1 MGHQIVLE
9 NVRISYPHLFTAR
22 EYMGRT
28 TFSATFLMDAGDAN
42 DQKIEEV
49 IGQMKAASAHKG
61 KFKPSYYIGEEE
73 YPGDMNHAGKTF
85 IRSSKPVAQG
95 MPIVMK
101 EDNTPMNAMEQ
112 SKIYAG
118 CYVNAIVD
126 VYTPKDWPEKICFAL
141 VGVQK
146 AGEGD
151 RLDGGVDVDPE
162 TLFKPLTAKADKPS
176 FL

>member
-22 EYMGRT
+22 TYEGRT
-28 TFSATFLMDAGDAN
+28 TFSAAFIMDAGDAN
-42 DQKIEEV
+42 DQKVSEV
-49 IGQMKAASAHKG
+49 VEQMKAASSHKG
-61 KFKPSYYIGEEE
+61 KFLPTYYKGEEE
-73 YPGDMNHAGKTF
+73 CPGDANLVGKTF
-85 IRSSKPVAQG
+85 IRSSKNVEQG
-95 MPIVMK
+95 PPIVMK
-101 EDNTPMNAMEQ
+101 EDNTPMNPMEQ
-112 SKIYAG
+112 AQIYAG

-126 VYTPKDWPEKICFAL
+126 AYTPKNWPNKICFAL

-151 RLDGGVDVDPE
+151 RLDGGVDVDPAS
-162 TLFKPLTAKADKPS
+162 LFKPLETGSKKPS